1 MSVIA
6 IRKPVDHVTS
16 GGEATSPSALTKS
29 VPANQKSIDA
39 LPLGSGEW
47 KVEGIPGLYIRC
59 RAQSKTF
66 RIARRV
72 KGKLIKQTLAR
83 AENAIE
89 EGPISMK
96 EAKEL
101 MAKGAFAGVG
111 GQKSAAGGVTFAQAF
126 HRYIEQK
133 TLAEASLKL
142 YRRNF
147 SEHLNTLHDQRL
159 SEIGEDR
166 VGMRTLQQQMRK
178 DHGHSAA
185 NQVVRLVSAVYNW
198 QRKVD
203 RSLPESPTTAC
214 DLDEIKARDWAL
226 DDSQLKAW
234 WSATEKT
241 EDGELT
247 KLGVKTLLP
256 IKRGY
261 WLTSLFAGARP
272 MSVENLKWTDI
283 NFDRRTILF
292 RYNKGNPPYVVPMA
306 DTLHDILTSYRDSEL
321 VPPDEWVFPSGQ
333 NKTGHLTEVKNHLD
347 GVTAKYRL
355 RHTFKTR
362 LTQLGFTNEQG
373 KMLMGHS
380 LGGDVATGYIS
391 APLLI
396 ESLRPVVNALAGE
409 YLRALNVTS
418 ADLQFSR
425 A

>member
-6 IRKPVDHVTS
+6 IRKPIDPVAS
-16 GGEATSPSALTKS
+16 GGEGVSSSPLTKT

-39 LPLGSGEW
+39 LALDSGEW

-83 AENAIE
+83 PNALE
-89 EGPISMK
+89 VSPISMK

-111 GQKSAAGGVTFAQAF
+111 GQKFAATSITFAQAF
-126 HRYIEQK
+126 DRYIEQK
-133 TLAEASLKL
+133 TLAEASIKL

-147 SEHLNTLHDQRL
+147 SEHLSTLHDQSL

-166 VGMRTLQQQMRK
+166 DGMRTLQQRMRK

-214 DLDEIKARDWAL
+214 DLDEIKARDWAF
-226 DDSQLKAW
+226 DDAQLKAW
-234 WSATEKT
+234 WSATKIT
-241 EDGELT
+241 DDGELLE
-247 KLGVKTLLP
+247 LGVKTLFP
-256 IKRGY
+256 VKRGY
-261 WLTSLFAGARP
+261 WLTSLLTGARP
-272 MSVENLKWTDI
+272 RSVENLKWQDI
-283 NFDRRTILF
+283 NFDKRTILF
-292 RYNKGNPPYVVPMA
+292 RHNKGNMPYLIPMS

-321 VPPDEWVFPSGQ
+321 VPQAEWLFPSAQ
-333 NKTGHLTEVKNHLD
+333 NKTGHFTNVKNDKD
-347 GVTAKYRL
+347 GVAAKYRL

-409 YLRALNVTS
+409 YLRVLGLAT
-418 ADLQFSR
+418 ADFQFHK